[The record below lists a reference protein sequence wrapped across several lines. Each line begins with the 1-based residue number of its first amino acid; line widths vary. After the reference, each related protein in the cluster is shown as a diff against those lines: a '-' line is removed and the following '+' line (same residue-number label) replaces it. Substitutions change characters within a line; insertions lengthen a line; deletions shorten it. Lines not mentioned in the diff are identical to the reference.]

1 MVSTQIKAAAFLA
14 VTLQRACHNSFI
26 EWAKGDSATATYT
39 VSSVIFVAQ
48 TFCVMVGWALAFQG
62 GGSADF
68 KKCFDK
74 GILKKFAF
82 IGMIYAVGDIFEME
96 SVNYIDSST
105 YTVLSQSK
113 LIMTALLM
121 WVIDGTPQSLMQWFI
136 LFTTSS
142 GMLEYVLVGKAKG
155 GSSMTFSTT
164 GVTLAMVKVFI
175 SCYVA
180 VLNQKALKKDS
191 NPFPVQFS
199 CLKVSWAL
207 TSLLYMIVKDGFL
220 GDWNLFGEW
229 TYRTVVL
236 VFAGFI
242 LKTLFNQYLLKV
254 LDAIWKNIS
263 EAVGVLLVY
272 FAKVTFLGGT
282 FDATVFN
289 AAFTVI
295 LACIAYVLSKQDTSK
310 KSDICDELDP
320 RSYPELAKGLLT
332 SVRRR
337 LPQ

>member
-1 MVSTQIKAAAFLA
+1 LA

-26 EWAKGDSATATYT
+26 EWAKGDAATARYT

-48 TFCVMVGWALAFQG
+48 LACVFIGWMLAYSG
-62 GGSADF
+62 GGASDL
-68 KKCFDK
+68 KKCTDPK
-74 GILKKFAF
+74 IVKKFAH
-82 IGMIYAVGDIFEME
+82 IGMIYALGDIFEME

-121 WVIDGTPQSLMQWFI
+121 WLLDGKAQSAMQWFI
-136 LFTTSS
+136 LFTTSA

-155 GSSMTFSTT
+155 GLTLSSV
-164 GVTLAMVKVFI
+164 GITLALIKVVI

-180 VLNQKALKKDS
+180 VLNQNALKADS

-199 CLKVSWAL
+199 ALKVSWAF
-207 TSLLYMIVKDGFL
+207 TSLLYMVGKDGIL
-220 GDWNLFGEW
+220 GDGNLFGEW
-229 TYRTVVL
+229 SSRTVVL

-263 EAVGVLLVY
+263 EAIGVILVY
-272 FAKVTFLGGT
+272 FAKVFFMGGS
-282 FDATVFN
+282 FDAAVFN
-289 AAFTVI
+289 AALTVI
-295 LACIAYVLSKQDTSK
+295 LACISYSMSKAAASKSAK
-310 KSDICDELDP
+310 KSDVGDELNP
-320 RSYPELAKGLLT
+320 ASYPDLQASLL
-332 SVRRR
+332 RRR
-337 LPQ
+337 V

>member
-1 MVSTQIKAAAFLA
+1 MADPATQAAAFFA

-26 EWAKGDSATATYT
+26 EWAKGDSPTALYT

-48 TFCVMVGWALAFQG
+48 AVCVVIGWALAYSG
-62 GGSADF
+62 GGVADY
-68 KKCFDK
+68 KKCFDRS
-74 GILKKFAF
+74 ILKKFAH
-82 IGMIYAVGDIFEME
+82 IGMIYALGDIFEME

-113 LIMTALLM
+113 LIITALLM
-121 WVIDGTPQSLMQWFI
+121 WVLDGAAQNLMQWFI
-136 LFTTSS
+136 LFTTSA
-142 GMLEYVLVGKAKG
+142 GMLEYVLVAKAKG
-155 GSSMTFSTT
+155 GSMTFSPF
-164 GVTLAMVKVFI
+164 GIGLALVKVVI

-199 CLKVSWAL
+199 ALKVSWAA
-207 TSLLYMIVKDGFL
+207 TSLVYMVVKDGIL
-220 GDWNLFGEW
+220 GSGDMFGQW

-263 EAVGVLLVY
+263 EAIGVLLVY
-272 FAKVTFLGGT
+272 FAKVLFLGGT
-282 FDATVFN
+282 FNASVFN
-289 AAFTVI
+289 AALTVI
-295 LACIAYVLSKQDTSK
+295 LACISYILSKTGSAK
-310 KSDICDELDP
+310 KSDVGDELDP
-320 RSYPELAKGLLT
+320 AAYPELGRALL
-332 SVRRR
+332 RRR
-337 LPQ
+337 R